1 MRGATVTI
9 SELKRQIGDAIGGYF
24 DGVEAS
30 DPDKCK
36 QIAREALLLA
46 AFMHTAH
53 NGSDDVFL
61 QMAKIALAG
70 AHMASPKQ

>member
-1 MRGATVTI
+1 VTI
-9 SELKRQIGDAIGGYF
+9 SELKLRIGDVIGGYF
-24 DGVEAS
+24 DGAQES

-53 NGSDDVFL
+53 NGTDELFL
-61 QMAKIALAG
+61 QMAKSALAG